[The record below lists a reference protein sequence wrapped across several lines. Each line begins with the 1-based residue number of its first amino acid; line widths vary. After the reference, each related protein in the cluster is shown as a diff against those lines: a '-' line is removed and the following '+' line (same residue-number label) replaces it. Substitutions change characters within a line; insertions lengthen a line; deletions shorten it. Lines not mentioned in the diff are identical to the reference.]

1 MPGKEKTTE
10 TQINQTFSNLNI
22 PNVSPASSLSG
33 INMAAMTNATTP
45 NTLARGQAVFG
56 ATDPIFGGINSVA

>member
-1 MPGKEKTTE
+1 MDMM
-10 TQINQTFSNLNI
+10 
-22 PNVSPASSLSG
+22 SLRCQCQV
-33 INMAAMTNATTP
+33 MTNATTP

>member
-1 MPGKEKTTE
+1 
-10 TQINQTFSNLNI
+10 
-22 PNVSPASSLSG
+22 
-33 INMAAMTNATTP
+33 MAAMTNATTP